1 MNFWRAFVLKSLK
14 HTQTLQVPH
23 IDHVMQNVN
32 MTKSIIF
39 CSKIRS
45 KMLINN
51 VDHILV
57 EKFTVKISSTLKDEQ

>member
-1 MNFWRAFVLKSLK
+1 MNFWRAIVLKSLK

-32 MTKSIIF
+32 MTESIIF
-39 CSKIRS
+39 GSKIRS
-45 KMLINN
+45 KILINN

-57 EKFTVKISSTLKDEQ
+57 ENLQWK